1 MMHCTMEDL
10 GALRAGEASVSARRH
25 ITTCTQC
32 QAELEALYQR
42 VAQLKALPALRPP
55 RDRWPAIHAALRVER
70 SRRRRTWGT
79 WTGSLALAATITAV
93 LLVQPGQQG
102 TLYAELS
109 QAKQQSATLEDS
121 LQQYDIDGRVLSGHA
136 AAGGPDRA
144 RDRRTRR
151 RSADPGYP
159 PSNGLR
165 RRREERGT
173 PRRRG
178 GAEGPRGRA
187 HPQPTRSTPHAAP
200 TQPTPRPHHTGP
212 QKPAQPPP

>member
-1 MMHCTMEDL
+1 MHCTMEDL
-10 GALRAGEASVSARRH
+10 GALRAGEASVWARRH
-25 ITTCTQC
+25 ITTCAQC

-79 WTGSLALAATITAV
+79 WTGSLALAATIAAV

-136 AAGGPDRA
+136 AAVVAELEDRISILDGTLAQQQQSVQDAELVKLWQERVGLMRELVNARATRA
-144 RDRRTRR
+144 R
-151 RSADPGYP
+151 YV
-159 PSNGLR
+159 GL
-165 RRREERGT
+165 
-173 PRRRG
+173 
-178 GAEGPRGRA
+178 
-187 HPQPTRSTPHAAP
+187 
-200 TQPTPRPHHTGP
+200 
-212 QKPAQPPP
+212 